1 MGFFLTKKLI
11 FFLWKFV
18 LFFIVHV
25 SIIHRPHVYCMWYS
39 LFTIRMF
46 NWTWLSFWLKMTGI
60 MLCKDKDRAF
70 LKDGQEFVKTVFL
83 GVIGLLVWI
92 MMLCKLHA
100 EKPWVFITLIGRW
113 QGFEICWKY
122 LYQVHF
128 DSFVETTFLFNL
140 VSLEYC
146 CLW

>member
-1 MGFFLTKKLI
+1 MKVCT
-11 FFLWKFV
+11 
-18 LFFIVHV
+18 FFIVHV

-70 LKDGQEFVKTVFL
+70 LKDDQEFVKTVFL

-92 MMLCKLHA
+92 MMLCKITCRKTMRFYHNYWQMTGIWNLL
-100 EKPWVFITLIGRW
+100 KIFIPGTFRFFCWNHISFQLSSVIRILLPLIKKR
-113 QGFEICWKY
+113 E
-122 LYQVHF
+122 LP
-128 DSFVETTFLFNL
+128 
-140 VSLEYC
+140 
-146 CLW
+146 

>member
-1 MGFFLTKKLI
+1 MKVCT
-11 FFLWKFV
+11 
-18 LFFIVHV
+18 FFIVHV

-70 LKDGQEFVKTVFL
+70 LKDDQEFVKTVFL

-92 MMLCKLHA
+92 MMLYELHA
-100 EKPWVFITLIGRW
+100 EKPWVFIIIIGRW
-113 QGFEICWKY
+113 QGFELCNLLKIPGTFHFFCW
-122 LYQVHF
+122 HNI
-128 DSFVETTFLFNL
+128 SFQGSVIRILLPLIKERELP
-140 VSLEYC
+140 
-146 CLW
+146 